1 MGDFTIVDKR
11 GSSGSRFT
19 KSAGKTKAP
28 LTAKGLRSKGFAL
41 PSSNVAA
48 SKIASE
54 VEASLENRKLI
65 SAMRK
70 TAGGGNIQMALPK
83 VREPMS
89 SFKDKGI
96 PFDTTKPQELK
107 TIRHWARMFY
117 STHDLIPLLIDI
129 YSKFPL
135 VGLEFTSKDP
145 QIKDFYESM
154 FMDGLDYDTFL
165 QDLGREYFISGEVN
179 SLAHFDESL
188 GVWSAEEIL
197 NPDSISVSKSM
208 FQGRE
213 RVQLLVKDLVD
224 TLRGGSTM
232 SVNAD
237 EKTKSEQLEKAWEY
251 QQLQE
256 HYPEIIRAAETEDG
270 LDISDALI
278 SRIVNKVSPW
288 DLRGTPHL
296 LRSFRTLLMEES
308 LNAAQDAVADRLYSP
323 FILATLGIANL
334 GDNEPWIPDQEDLDE
349 ARDTMQAALAADFR
363 LMVHNFGLDIKSV
376 FGREAVPRFDTD
388 YNRIDKKLMQA
399 WGIGEALISGG
410 SSSTYASSALNREFV
425 TQMMSTFQKA
435 VKKHIRKRCEVIA
448 EAQGHYDYELKGGQR
463 KPIYREIVEFDM
475 ETGEEYT
482 RKVPKL
488 LIPDVEMSTLNLR
501 DEAQERGFLQ
511 QLRNAGVPISDMRL
525 AVNIPIEFEDELEK
539 QSEEK
544 VQKLVAEAQAMD
556 KAIKLITSMGLPIPP
571 ELAKYAAASAQLKK
585 VQEEAD
591 TAGTESETAE
601 IKNDVLEETGIM
613 PGEGM
618 GALPPGAPGAVPGM
632 PGDPNAAPGAPGEQP
647 GGPMALP
654 GGQQVGPSGIPGDAD
669 GDGMPNEA
677 DNPFGGGNNSSGFGG
692 DGDGESSEDNPFGVD
707 LDNGIDDDQ
716 LNNSDADAIDKDKA
730 PINIPTM
737 GLGEDG
743 DGSAMPMPPRNRT
756 RPEESDE
763 QRKTSPKKASFG
775 SAPSSYG
782 AAKRATER
790 SIEAAMDRMAAP
802 AITLRALVETDSF
815 FQLLNRHAYMEQIR
829 NDFDTIESTIRVTAS
844 GDAILFEADSET
856 RQSFDV
862 LAEMIDQ
869 YDEIYGFRPEW

>member
-11 GSSGSRFT
+11 GSSGNRLT
-19 KSAGKTKAP
+19 KSVATPKRS
-28 LTAKGLRSKGFAL
+28 LTANHLRSKGFAL
-41 PSSNVAA
+41 PKSNVSA

-54 VEASLENRKLI
+54 VQTSLDNRKLI
-65 SAMRK
+65 SSMRK
-70 TAGGGNIQMALPK
+70 TAGGGNIQMAIPK

-96 PFDTTKPQELK
+96 PFDTTKPDELK

-154 FMDGLDYDTFL
+154 FMDGLNYDEFL

-213 RVQLLVKDLVD
+213 RVQLLVKDLVE
-224 TLRGGSTM
+224 TLRGGSSM

-237 EKTKSEQLEKAWEY
+237 ERTKSEQLEKAWEY
-251 QQLQE
+251 EQLVK

-435 VKKHIRKRCEVIA
+435 IKRHIRKRCEVIA
-448 EAQGHYDYELKGGQR
+448 EAQGHYDYELKGGLR
-463 KPIYREIVEFDM
+463 KPIYREIVEFDE

-482 RKVPKL
+482 RKIPKL
-488 LIPDVEMSTLNLR
+488 LIPEVEMSTLNLR
-501 DEAQERGFLQ
+501 DEAQERSFLQ
-511 QLRNAGVPISDMRL
+511 QLRNSGVPISDMRL

-556 KAIKLITSMGLPIPP
+556 KAIKLITKMGLPIPP
-571 ELAKYAAASAQLKK
+571 ELAKYVAATSQLKK
-585 VQEEAD
+585 ETEEAETAD
-591 TAGTESETAE
+591 TEGETAE

-613 PGEGM
+613 PGEGI
-618 GALPPGAPGAVPGM
+618 GALPPGAPGAAPGM
-632 PGDPNAAPGAPGEQP
+632 PGDPTAAPGAPGEQP
-647 GGPMALP
+647 GGQLALP
-654 GGQQVGPSGIPGDAD
+654 GGSPLGPTGVPGD
-669 GDGMPNEA
+669 GDGDGIGNEA
-677 DNPFGGGNNSSGFGG
+677 DSPFGGSNSSGFGG
-692 DGDGESSEDNPFGVD
+692 DGDGESGEDNPFGVD
-707 LDNGIDDDQ
+707 LDNGIEQDQ
-716 LNNSDADAIDKDKA
+716 LDNSNADAIDKDKA
-730 PINIPTM
+730 PLNIPMM
-737 GLGEDG
+737 GLGDGG
-743 DGSAMPMPPRNRT
+743 DGAPKEALPPRNRT

-763 QRKTSPKKASFG
+763 QRKNSPKKASFG
-775 SAPSSYG
+775 EPPSSYG
-782 AAKRATER
+782 AASRATER

-802 AITLRALVETDSF
+802 AITLRALVQTDEF
-815 FQLLNRHAYMEQIR
+815 FHLLNRHSYMEQIR
-829 NDFDTIESTIRVTAS
+829 NDFDTIESAIRVTAS
-844 GDAILFEADSET
+844 GDAVLFGADHET
-856 RQSFDV
+856 QSSFDV

-869 YDEIYGFRPEW
+869 YDEMYGFRPEW